1 MATDNSTV
9 EAAIQ
14 KGNSSSEKLF
24 DLVVLRFRNM
34 EITSV
39 SKFLLAHVSGDRMQ
53 SQGTDGISRG
63 SLREGVSLG

>member
-24 DLVVLRFRNM
+24 DLIIIIIINYIFTWEFTISHRRERKCHGPLRAQ
-34 EITSV
+34 I
-39 SKFLLAHVSGDRMQ
+39 K
-53 SQGTDGISRG
+53 QG
-63 SLREGVSLG
+63 